1 MDKEELEKIIEKC
14 QSLSSKY
21 YQRNN
26 EEKASLYERIAWELE
41 DDIDSYVDNE
51 SFVSEQEVIEDIK
64 NLIDEVDNFYD
75 DEDYE
80 NMDMLD

>member
-26 EEKASLYERIAWELE
+26 EEKASLYERIAWQLE

-51 SFVSEQEVIEDIK
+51 SFVSEQEVIED
-64 NLIDEVDNFYD
+64 
-75 DEDYE
+75 
-80 NMDMLD
+80 NMDMLN

>member
-26 EEKASLYERIAWELE
+26 EEKASLYERIAWQLE

>member
-26 EEKASLYERIAWELE
+26 EEKASLYERIAWQLE

-64 NLIDEVDNFYD
+64 T
-75 DEDYE
+75 
-80 NMDMLD
+80 

>member
-26 EEKASLYERIAWELE
+26 EEKASLYERIAWQLE

-75 DEDYE
+75 EEDYE
-80 NMDMLD
+80 NMDMLN